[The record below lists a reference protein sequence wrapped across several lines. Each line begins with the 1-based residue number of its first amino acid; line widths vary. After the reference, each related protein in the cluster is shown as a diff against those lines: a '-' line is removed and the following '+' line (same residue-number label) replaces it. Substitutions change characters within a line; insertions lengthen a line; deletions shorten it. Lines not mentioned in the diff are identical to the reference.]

1 MWPFELSTLREG
13 DTGPGLLPPRL
24 LAKVFT
30 ATAALGLMLLWFKE
44 LPTLPLLLLA
54 VATLLLVRQLILDL
68 CHETLLDIY
77 NLPLAILGLI
87 WAGVY
92 GVGITQSLLG
102 GVLGFG
108 VSLGLSWVI
117 SRIKPGL
124 SGLGGGDVK
133 LLGVMGLWLGPL
145 GLLLAFMLGNFIN
158 LAVALIF
165 NRSSLPQGP
174 GLIIGLWVM
183 LLWPNSLIHLF
194 LMLAQRI
201 S

>member
-1 MWPFELSTLREG
+1 MWPFELATLREG
-13 DTGPGLLPPRL
+13 DTGPGLLPSRF
-24 LAKVFT
+24 LANTFIV
-30 ATAALGLMLLWFKE
+30 TAAAGLALLWFKG

-54 VATLLLVRQLILDL
+54 LATLLLARQLVLDL

-77 NLPLAILGLI
+77 NLPLALLGLL

-92 GVGITQSLLG
+92 GVGLTQSLLG

-108 VSLGLSWVI
+108 VSLGLSWII
-117 SRIKPGL
+117 SRVKPGL

-133 LLGVMGLWLGPL
+133 LLGLMGLWLGPL

-158 LAVALIF
+158 LAVALMF

-183 LLWPNSLIHLF
+183 LLWPNVLIHLF
-194 LMLAQRI
+194 LALAQRI